1 MILADIPMS
10 VGGLVGIIVGG
21 LILGA
26 IAGFFGA
33 RWFFKR
39 QLEKNP
45 PITEKMVRVML
56 TQMGRKP
63 SEKQV
68 REIMRQMNA
77 SK

>member
-1 MILADIPMS
+1 MLLAEFS
-10 VGGLVGIIVGG
+10 VGLGGFIGLGVGA

-33 RWFFKR
+33 RYFFKK

-68 REIMRQMNA
+68 REIMRQMNNA
-77 SK
+77 K

>member
-1 MILADIPMS
+1 MLLVEMA
-10 VGGLVGIIVGG
+10 VGGIIGIGVGALVA
-21 LILGA
+21 GA

-68 REIMRQMNA
+68 REIMRQMNSA
-77 SK
+77 K

>member
-1 MILADIPMS
+1 MLLVEMA
-10 VGGLVGIIVGG
+10 VGGIIGIAVGALVA
-21 LILGA
+21 GA
-26 IAGFFGA
+26 IGGFFAA
-33 RWFFKR
+33 RYVFKR

-68 REIMRQMNA
+68 REIMRSMNNA
-77 SK
+77 R

>member
-1 MILADIPMS
+1 MILADMT
-10 VGGLVGIIVGG
+10 LGIGAYVATIIGC

-26 IAGFFGA
+26 VAGFFGA
-33 RWFFKR
+33 RYFFKK

-45 PITEKMVRVML
+45 PINEKMVRVML

>member
-1 MILADIPMS
+1 MAI
-10 VGGLVGIIVGG
+10 GGIVGIGVGA
-21 LILGA
+21 LVLGA

>member
-1 MILADIPMS
+1 MLLVEMA
-10 VGGLVGIIVGG
+10 VGGIIGIAVGALVA
-21 LILGA
+21 GA
-26 IAGFFGA
+26 IAGFFAA
-33 RWFFKR
+33 RYVFKK

-68 REIMRQMNA
+68 REIMRSMNNA
-77 SK
+77 K

>member
-1 MILADIPMS
+1 MLMFDIGL
-10 VGGLVGIIVGG
+10 GGYIATIVGA

-26 IAGFFGA
+26 VGGFFGA
-33 RWFFKR
+33 RYFFKK

-45 PITEKMVRVML
+45 PINEKMVRVML

-68 REIMRQMNA
+68 REIMRQMNSA
-77 SK
+77 K